1 MTDDSR
7 AQGGLI
13 CIAVVVLGAL
23 FVVGLLQ
30 KSYWAL
36 ALPVAVLTLFGLG
49 LAFWVG
55 WTIATVQME
64 PEADPEP
71 AAGEPV
77 AGEPTA
83 SESAAPEEPA

>member
-23 FVVGLLQ
+23 FLVGLLQ

-36 ALPVAVLTLFGLG
+36 ALPVAAVTLFGLG

-55 WTIATVQME
+55 WTIATVQVE
-64 PEADPEP
+64 PEADFEP
-71 AAGEPV
+71 AAGEP
-77 AGEPTA
+77 
-83 SESAAPEEPA
+83 AAPESVAPEGPA